1 MLHLQEMGKLMTE
14 VVWPVDRLA
23 KDLAGMGKEIAR
35 LENQM
40 RMTGSTRTVGDV
52 DMDLEKLEGERG
64 AQDRRKDDVLR
75 RQTKLRYVR
84 SAVWESILAVV
95 S

>member
-52 DMDLEKLEGERG
+52 DMDLEKLEVGYFLVLKSSREFGRG
-64 AQDRRKDDVLR
+64 LR
-75 RQTKLRYVR
+75 TMGFFI
-84 SAVWESILAVV
+84 AWD
-95 S
+95 

>member
-64 AQDRRKDDVLR
+64 AQERRKDDVLR